1 MKNTRTNFIVACAG
15 LSLSIAAFAPSA
27 RANLIVDPSFE
38 SNPLVSDFLVL
49 GNFPAYQGVW
59 GQELST
65 ITGPDDGVIP
75 AAGSLQLRMAYTG
88 SYTQA
93 FQPIDVTASAG
104 LIDSGGA
111 AVNMNALYNANLP
124 AALGAISVSFFT
136 TSTYGSITGTAAN
149 SFTLDGSANSWE
161 PLAVNAPIPVGTRWL
176 LAQVAYQDAS
186 LIGSDGTTHP
196 GFVDA
201 ADLTIRAVPEPAA
214 ILSGLIF
221 GGLALTR
228 RRRLPTA

>member
-1 MKNTRTNFIVACAG
+1 MKNTRINLIVACAG

-27 RANLIVDPSFE
+27 HANLIVDPSFE
-38 SNPLVSDFLVL
+38 SNALTTDVNVL
-49 GNFPAYQGVW
+49 GNFPGFQGVW

-75 AAGSLQLRMAYTG
+75 AAGVKQLRMAWTG

-111 AVNMNALYNANLP
+111 AVNMNALYNANVP
-124 AALGAISVSFFT
+124 AALGAIYVSFFT
-136 TSTYGSITGTAAN
+136 TRTAGN

-161 PLAVNAPIPVGTRWL
+161 PLAVNAPIPAGTRWL

-186 LIGSDGTTHP
+186 LMASDGTIHP

-214 ILSGLIF
+214 MLSGLIF
-221 GGLALTR
+221 GGLALIR
-228 RRRLPTA
+228 RRRMPTA

>member
-1 MKNTRTNFIVACAG
+1 MKNTRINLIVACAG

-27 RANLIVDPSFE
+27 HANLIVDPSFE
-38 SNPLVSDFLVL
+38 SNALTTDVNVL
-49 GNFPAYQGVW
+49 GNFPVYQGVW

-75 AAGSLQLRMAYTG
+75 AAGVKQLRMAYTG

-111 AVNMNALYNANLP
+111 AVNMNALYNANVP
-124 AALGAISVSFFT
+124 AALGAIAVSFFT
-136 TSTYGSITGTAAN
+136 TNTYGSLTGTAIN
-149 SFTLDGSANSWE
+149 SFTLDASANSWE
-161 PLAVNAPIPVGTRWL
+161 PLAVNAPIPAGTRWL

-186 LIGSDGTTHP
+186 LMASDGTIHP

-214 ILSGLIF
+214 MLSGLIF
-221 GGLALTR
+221 GGLALIR
-228 RRRLPTA
+228 RRRMPTA